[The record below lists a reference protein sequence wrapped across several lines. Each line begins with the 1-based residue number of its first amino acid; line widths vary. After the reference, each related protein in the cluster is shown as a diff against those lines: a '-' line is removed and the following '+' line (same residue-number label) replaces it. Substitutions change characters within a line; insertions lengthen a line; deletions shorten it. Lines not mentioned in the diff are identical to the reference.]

1 VKVVALPTAAATAPK
16 AYGDFVFRFLFFSL
30 APFGIVIV
38 AELFPV
44 RGALADVGL
53 ALAVFALG
61 EAGRRWAHRWRAVG
75 WALSTAL
82 RFESYYRE
90 RPPRSFA
97 YYVFYPLLFPYW
109 LANREA
115 RHEFLVFRG
124 YTMGGFV
131 VLLISM
137 VWQYVGYFEPELG
150 LREFLPWMLVVL
162 TAEMLLVLGLL
173 MPIATTVV
181 LYHSSARRSRLLVL
195 LAAGLLSTALSIA
208 RVARRRDPVV
218 SYGARERVALRTAV
232 HPERAHQALL
242 AGVRAAWG
250 ANETPRA
257 EGPAQPRTPEARPDE
272 MPAVQDDGKVE
283 GEPLDRAH
291 DALESYYKH
300 DEAHAF
306 DLWAS
311 PRVGPQVLVVYF
323 EERHGRPPIWAA
335 VRADAS
341 EIVSTD
347 ELPAGA
353 LRAMRRA
360 ADGTAPLLPWRRL
373 LRLTPKGP
381 RPERTP

>member
-1 VKVVALPTAAATAPK
+1 L
-16 AYGDFVFRFLFFSL
+16 AYGDFVSRFLFFSL
-30 APFGIVIV
+30 APFGIVV
-38 AELFPV
+38 AAELFPV
-44 RGALADVGL
+44 RGALVDVGL

-61 EAGRRWAHRWRAVG
+61 EAARRWAHRWRPVAL
-75 WALSTAL
+75 ALSTAL

-90 RPPRSFA
+90 RPPRVFA

-131 VLLISM
+131 VLLVSM
-137 VWQYVGYFEPELG
+137 VWQYFANFLPELG
-150 LREFLPWMLVVL
+150 LREFLPWVLVAL
-162 TAEMLLVLGLL
+162 TAEMLLALGLL

-181 LYHSSARRSRLLVL
+181 LYHSSARRGRLLVL

-218 SYGARERVALRTAV
+218 SYGARDRVAQRTAV
-232 HPERAHQALL
+232 DPERAHQALL
-242 AGVRAAWG
+242 AGVRAAWS
-250 ANETPRA
+250 ANE
-257 EGPAQPRTPEARPDE
+257 AQPNS
-272 MPAVQDDGKVE
+272 MSGVQDDGKVE

-291 DALESYYKH
+291 DALEGYYKH

-311 PRVGPQVLVVYF
+311 PRSAPQMMVVYF

-335 VRADAS
+335 MRADTT

-373 LRLTPKGP
+373 LRLTPKAP
-381 RPERTP
+381 RVERTP

>member
-1 VKVVALPTAAATAPK
+1 MVAAHSTALTAPR
-16 AYGDFVFRFLFFSL
+16 AYGDFVSRFLFFSL
-30 APFGIVIV
+30 APFGIIV
-38 AELFPV
+38 AAELFPV

-61 EAGRRWAHRWRAVG
+61 EAARRWAHRWRAVA

-97 YYVFYPLLFPYW
+97 YYVFYPFLFPYW
-109 LANREA
+109 LAHREA
-115 RHEFLVFRG
+115 RQEFLVFRG
-124 YTMGGFV
+124 YTMGGFL

-137 VWQYVGYFEPELG
+137 VWQYFAYFQPQLG
-150 LREFLPWMLVVL
+150 LRQFLPWMLVVL

-181 LYHSSARRSRLLVL
+181 LYHSSARRGRLLVL
-195 LAAGLLSTALSIA
+195 LAAGLVSTALSIA

-218 SYGARERVALRTAV
+218 SYGARERVTLRAAV
-232 HPERAHQALL
+232 NPERAHRVLL

-250 ANETPRA
+250 TK
-257 EGPAQPRTPEARPDE
+257 DE
-272 MPAVQDDGKVE
+272 VPGVQDDGKVE
-283 GEPLDRAH
+283 GDPLQRAQ
-291 DALESYYKH
+291 DALEGYYKH

-311 PRVGPQVLVVYF
+311 PGGGPQVLVLYF
-323 EERHGRPPIWAA
+323 EARRGRPPIWAA
-335 VRADAS
+335 MRADAS

-360 ADGTAPLLPWRRL
+360 ADGTAPLLPWRRW
-373 LRLTPKGP
+373 LRWKGP
-381 RPERTP
+381 DRMAPSRPERTP